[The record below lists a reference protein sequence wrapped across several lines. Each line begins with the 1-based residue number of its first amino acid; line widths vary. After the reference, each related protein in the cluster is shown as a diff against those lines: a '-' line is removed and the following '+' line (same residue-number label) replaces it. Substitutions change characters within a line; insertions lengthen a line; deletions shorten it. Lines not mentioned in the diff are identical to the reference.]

1 MDLGSLGRL
10 GSLYSAFLIL
20 ISHSGAGA
28 QIQTGGAG
36 RDLNGNPTARTSL
49 DAPSAG
55 VTGEGSRT

>member
-10 GSLYSAFLIL
+10 GSLYSAFLTL
-20 ISHSGAGA
+20 ISLSGAGV
-28 QIQTGGAG
+28 QSQTDGAG

-55 VTGEGSRT
+55 ATG